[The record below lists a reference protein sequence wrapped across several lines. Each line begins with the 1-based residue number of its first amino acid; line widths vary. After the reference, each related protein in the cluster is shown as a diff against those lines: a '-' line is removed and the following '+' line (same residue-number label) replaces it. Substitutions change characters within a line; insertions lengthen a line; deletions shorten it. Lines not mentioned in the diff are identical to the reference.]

1 MRSTGLLG
9 CSITESDGLVSPSFA
24 SLGDLQHVYPTSP
37 VGIVPISPVTSTL
50 FDLSRTMQ
58 TIRLV
63 SALCLLAGAT
73 STPCLPLAVVL
84 VTAGLAIGATLPAD
98 SV

>member
-1 MRSTGLLG
+1 
-9 CSITESDGLVSPSFA
+9 
-24 SLGDLQHVYPTSP
+24 
-37 VGIVPISPVTSTL
+37 
-50 FDLSRTMQ
+50 MQ

-84 VTAGLAIGATLPAD
+84 VTAGLAIGATLPPD
-98 SV
+98 GV